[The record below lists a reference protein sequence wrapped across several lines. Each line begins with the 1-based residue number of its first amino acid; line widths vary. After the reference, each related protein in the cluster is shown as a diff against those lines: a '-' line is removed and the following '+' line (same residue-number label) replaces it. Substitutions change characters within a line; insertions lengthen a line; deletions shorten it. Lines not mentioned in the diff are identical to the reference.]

1 MVQKIGIAGAGDERE
16 KERHD
21 MFEQSFVE
29 GTVKT
34 NRGWPVVVSSCLQV
48 TLISVGVLVPLMN
61 PEMLPRNGILSTY
74 LATPPLPPA
83 PPPPARPMMQST
95 ATRKAPPRMFRE
107 GQVFLSS
114 RILPKLNLIE
124 DPPNVGPETGVAF
137 STGDGMP
144 NSVGNSLI
152 NQLANIAPKPADPP
166 PAVKP
171 VAQQQRQI
179 ERTKLGG
186 NVLEAKIISRK
197 IPVYPKLALQA
208 RLQGVVTF
216 TAIIARDG
224 TIQQLQLVSGHPL
237 FIEAA
242 TEAVRQWRYRPT
254 LLNGE
259 PVEVVAPIEVKFIL
273 NN

>member
-1 MVQKIGIAGAGDERE
+1 
-16 KERHD
+16 

-48 TLISVGVLVPLMN
+48 TLISAGVIVPLMN

-83 PPPPARPMMQST
+83 PPLPAQPMVRTTPRKTAPTQVLDGRVFAYNRIPAKPATIVDPQDTSDRVGVIGGIEGAVPST
-95 ATRKAPPRMFRE
+95 
-107 GQVFLSS
+107 VS
-114 RILPKLNLIE
+114 
-124 DPPNVGPETGVAF
+124 
-137 STGDGMP
+137 
-144 NSVGNSLI
+144 NSLI
-152 NQLANIAPKPADPP
+152 NQLANTPPKPADPP
-166 PAVKP
+166 QPPKP
-171 VAQQQRQI
+171 VAQQTKPP
-179 ERTKLGG
+179 ERIRVGSG
-186 NVLEAKIISRK
+186 VQEARIISRK
-197 IPVYPKLALQA
+197 IPEYPRLALQT
-208 RLQGVVTF
+208 RQQGTVVF

-224 TIQQLQLVSGHPL
+224 TIQNLQLVSGHPM
-237 FIEAA
+237 FIQAA
-242 TEAVRQWRYRPT
+242 TDAVKQWRYRPT

>member
-1 MVQKIGIAGAGDERE
+1 MSDR
-16 KERHD
+16 
-21 MFEQSFVE
+21 
-29 GTVKT
+29 
-34 NRGWPVVVSSCLQV
+34 
-48 TLISVGVLVPLMN
+48 VGVVGGIENGVP
-61 PEMLPRNGILSTY
+61 NGLS
-74 LATPPLPPA
+74 
-83 PPPPARPMMQST
+83 
-95 ATRKAPPRMFRE
+95 
-107 GQVFLSS
+107 
-114 RILPKLNLIE
+114 
-124 DPPNVGPETGVAF
+124 
-137 STGDGMP
+137 
-144 NSVGNSLI
+144 NSLI
-152 NQLANIAPKPADPP
+152 NQLANTPPKPADPP
-166 PAVKP
+166 PAAKP
-171 VAQQQRQI
+171 VVQQQKPI
-179 ERTKLGG
+179 ERTRLGG

-197 IPVYPKLALQA
+197 MPVYPKIALQA